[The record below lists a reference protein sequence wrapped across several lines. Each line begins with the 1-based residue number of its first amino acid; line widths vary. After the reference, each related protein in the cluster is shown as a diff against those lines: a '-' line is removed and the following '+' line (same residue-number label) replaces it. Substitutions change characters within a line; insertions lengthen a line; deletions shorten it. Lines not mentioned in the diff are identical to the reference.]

1 MLEPLDLARLT
12 PGPLRSL
19 AARHGVDLEPEL
31 PDPAPAYVDPLGALH
46 PSQVE
51 PLSALP
57 LHSWPTPSARAAL
70 AARALSEPIQADPT
84 APDDPVAR
92 LIRFAREQDMEPEV
106 QGALHLLGL
115 RALLAA
121 QQRSHRPPP
130 LDPAALLVDPDQD
143 PFARRRARLCDA
155 DGWQAFADVAVECA
169 GRLGDEPALAFE
181 RAVVAAAGRWLPAY
195 RAWWRAAA
203 LLPDER
209 VPEEAADR
217 AAVAGALDETVAA
230 LRALAGLETGDAV
243 DVLSRCLDDGGA
255 LEAAFVADAGATSDG
270 PVRAASLVGWQIKAM
285 RDLAS
290 FTRPRAL
297 WMHRTLRDLDVLR
310 LGAHLAR
317 RVLLLRL
324 WLADA
329 DDRDTGALEDRIV
342 AVRPPTHTTT
352 LSAGLGRL
360 WGVVLLRRLRRGD
373 RSRAEPLAA
382 AALQHAPEE
391 LAVRIARNDL
401 RFVAGPPWD
410 ADLLP
415 EIEAEVDRWSSLSG
429 RWMGG
434 VVAEAQGHAGRAR
447 RLRDGLFER
456 AARRKGLG
464 AWLIAASELLRRPA
478 PARRDLGALLLDH
491 RAPTGGPLEHLVGG
505 GDPTAAA
512 DLRAALRERLA
523 ELDAAAATRSAEAQ
537 RGRAPAWRQILRRH
551 ALDPD
556 SPDLP
561 GVLHDRLLDLRAAAP
576 PLRDE
581 ALAPLLRALTA
592 ALSRAAD
599 LSVALPDALAVALA
613 GVPELLGGAI
623 ETGSIAHAAEAL
635 RPAVRALQA
644 TLRIPRRDALDA
656 ELRAARGEARAR
668 GDRDE
673 LARLAALQAR
683 LAAAEGRAD
692 PDGEL
697 DAIDEALPAPDPPDV
712 VEPELPSLMRLHP
725 DFARFSTEELGLR
738 PDALRRA
745 RLLVDLFNQTGGRRD
760 RKRLKGQAS
769 GLFELRHRT
778 RHLGGLR
785 VFYRRTRDGWEALA
799 AMSKY
804 DERPQRAAIARILTA
819 FPPEGGGR
827 R

>member
-1 MLEPLDLARLT
+1 MLEPFDPARLT

-92 LIRFAREQDMEPEV
+92 LIRFADEQEMEPEV

-121 QQRSHRPPP
+121 HQRSHRAPP

-143 PFARRRARLCDA
+143 PFAQRRPRLCDTDGWETFA
-155 DGWQAFADVAVECA
+155 DGAIDCA
-169 GRLGDEPALAFE
+169 GRLGDDPALAFE
-181 RAVVAAAGRWLPAY
+181 RTVVAAAGRWLPAY

-203 LLPDER
+203 RLPGER
-209 VPEEAADR
+209 IPDTAADR
-217 AAVAGALDETVAA
+217 AAVASALDEAVAA
-230 LRALAGLETGDAV
+230 LRALAGLEDGDAV
-243 DVLSRCLDDGGA
+243 DVLAHCLSDGGA
-255 LEAAFVADAGATSDG
+255 LEAAFVEEVGATSDG
-270 PVRAASLVGWQIKAM
+270 PIRAASLVGWQIRAM
-285 RDLAS
+285 RDLAT

-297 WMHRTLRDLDVLR
+297 WMHQTLRDLDVLR

-324 WLADA
+324 WLSDA
-329 DDRDTGALEDRIV
+329 DGGDTRALEDRVV
-342 AVRPPTHTTT
+342 AIRPPAHATT

-360 WGVVLLRRLRRGD
+360 WGVVLLRRLRRGE
-373 RSRAEPLAA
+373 RTGAEALAA

-401 RFVAGPPWD
+401 RFVAGPPW
-410 ADLLP
+410 APDLLP
-415 EIEAEVDRWSSLSG
+415 ELEGEVGRWSSLSG
-429 RWMGG
+429 CWMGG

-456 AARRKGLG
+456 AARREGLG
-464 AWLIAASELLRRPA
+464 AWMIAASELLRRPA
-478 PARRDLGALLLDH
+478 PARGDLGALLLDH
-491 RAPTGGPLEHLVGG
+491 RAATGGPLEHLVGG
-505 GDPTAAA
+505 DDPTAAA

-537 RGRAPAWRQILRRH
+537 RGRVPAWRQVLQRH
-551 ALDPD
+551 ALDPE

-576 PLRDE
+576 VLRDE
-581 ALAPLLRALTA
+581 ALAPLLRALA
-592 ALSRAAD
+592 SDLSRAAD
-599 LSVALPDALAVALA
+599 LSVALPSALAQALA
-613 GVPELLGGAI
+613 GVPDQLGDAI
-623 ETGSIAHAAEAL
+623 EAEAPQEAAAAL
-635 RPAVRALQA
+635 QPTVRALQA
-644 TLRIPRRDALDA
+644 TLRAPRRDALDA
-656 ELRAARGEARAR
+656 ELRVARGEARAR
-668 GDRDE
+668 GDREE

-683 LAAAEGRAD
+683 LAAAEGRPD
-692 PDGEL
+692 PDAEL
-697 DAIDEALPAPDPPDV
+697 DAIDEALPTP
-712 VEPELPSLMRLHP
+712 EFEEQLELPSLMRLHP
-725 DFARFSTEELGLR
+725 DFGRFSTEQLGLR

-769 GLFELRHRT
+769 DLFELRHRT

-804 DERPQRAAIARILTA
+804 DDRPQRAAIARILAA
-819 FPPEGGGR
+819 FPPEEGKR